1 MIKMKR
7 QPAAAGT
14 VNTLYSIPLSI
25 PPHTINIIHGPS
37 RQLARNCRNQTRY
50 WSDFRLYSISTGPGY
65 VVLSLPNKLKF
76 LGFITEIFIEMH

>member
-25 PPHTINIIHGPS
+25 HPPTQSVLFMGPVDSS
-37 RQLARNCRNQTRY
+37 REIAAIRPDTGLI
-50 WSDFRLYSISTGPGY
+50 SVSILFPLVRVMS
-65 VVLSLPNKLKF
+65 SCHF
-76 LGFITEIFIEMH
+76 LIS